1 MLEDAGNLNKPY
13 KKDKCG
19 GFIKDLDSYA
29 RKILVERRKIEMQ
42 LEKAIGKLNAAR
54 KKRRGFWG
62 SVLDFCGGFCDAV
75 SPIFPPAKLGA
86 KACEK
91 GLNLMEDNIEKWEHN
106 VRLLERMLEIYSNQA
121 KASVD
126 LVNQAWEGIKK
137 RLHFYTDK
145 HQEFIRRL
153 KQASDAIDNEYNF
166 PTPGVLLEYD
176 FERPA
181 ISYTPKK
188 SVFNERLKDLR
199 ENFSASLYADLCADL
214 KDKINAF
221 SYRDR
226 AKASKERELEKNLED
241 LTPSFRDKTNALS
254 GDDLERLAISKEKEL
269 EKDLEDLMPSVLGV
283 PSYNE
288 SLTLAKNRCVKNCKK
303 ALEGFTEKIKEPPN
317 DSNAINEA
325 FNHLKTELERAID
338 DERLKGLRENF
349 ASLCADLEDKIHHN
363 ALSNDDL
370 ERMIAFR
377 ERELEKNL
385 EDLVGAS
392 SYDENPNDGLDRM
405 AISKEKELE
414 KSLEDLM
421 PSVLSVPSYNESL
434 TLAKNRCVKN
444 CKKALE
450 GFTEKIKEIP
460 NDSNAINEAFDSLE
474 TELERATENLSQ
486 KIDPILERNENY
498 TQKALEYR
506 EFLESRKKGFIVDEQ
521 NPYPEEVR
529 FNEWCLAEFDSVF
542 STIVPLEDLNKT
554 ACAHHALKALQAA
567 LKDNDLGFDATELE
581 QIAKGFIPRGYLWH
595 FDANVLGNVA
605 LVREELLL
613 GVKHTKGYSL
623 WTEFLQKQN

>member
-1 MLEDAGNLNKPY
+1 MAEWKTDTEEV
-13 KKDKCG
+13 KKVVGKCRDFKKSLQEKRCG

-29 RKILVERRKIEMQ
+29 RGILVERRKIEMQ
-42 LEKAIGKLNAAR
+42 LEKAIGEL
-54 KKRRGFWG
+54 KKAIKERSGFWG
-62 SVLDFCGGFCDAV
+62 FLGELGRDFGNAVGSV
-75 SPIFPPAKLGA
+75 IPPVKLCA
-86 KACEK
+86 ELCEK

-106 VRLLERMLEIYSNQA
+106 VRLLEQMLEIYSTQA
-121 KASVD
+121 KASAD
-126 LVNQAWEGIKK
+126 LVNQAWEGVKK

-166 PTPGVLLEYD
+166 PTPGVLKEYD
-176 FERPA
+176 FERPTF
-181 ISYTPKK
+181 SYNPKK

-199 ENFSASLYADLCADL
+199 EDFSASLYADW

-221 SYRDR
+221 SHKDR
-226 AKASKERELEKNLED
+226 AKASKDREGD
-241 LTPSFRDKTNALS
+241 LA
-254 GDDLERLAISKEKEL
+254 
-269 EKDLEDLMPSVLGV
+269 GV
-283 PSYNE
+283 
-288 SLTLAKNRCVKNCKK
+288 
-303 ALEGFTEKIKEPPN
+303 
-317 DSNAINEA
+317 
-325 FNHLKTELERAID
+325 
-338 DERLKGLRENF
+338 
-349 ASLCADLEDKIHHN
+349 
-363 ALSNDDL
+363 
-370 ERMIAFR
+370 
-377 ERELEKNL
+377 
-385 EDLVGAS
+385 S

-405 AISKEKELE
+405 AISKEQELE

-434 TLAKNRCVKN
+434 TLAKKHCVKN
-444 CKKALE
+444 CKKVLQD
-450 GFTEKIKEIP
+450 FTEKIKEAP

-486 KIDPILERNENY
+486 KIDPILERNEDY

-506 EFLESRKKGFIVDEQ
+506 EFLESRKEGFIVDEK
-521 NPYPEEVR
+521 NSYPEEVR
-529 FNEWCLAEFDSVF
+529 FNEWRLAEFDSVF
-542 STIVPLEDLNKT
+542 SAIVPLEDWSKT

-567 LKDNDLGFDATELE
+567 LKDNDLGFDAAELE

>member
-1 MLEDAGNLNKPY
+1 MAEWKTDTEEV
-13 KKDKCG
+13 KKVVGRCREFKRSLQEEKCSP
-19 GFIKDLDSYA
+19 FIKDLDSYA
-29 RKILVERRKIEMQ
+29 LKIIVECRKIEMQ

-62 SVLDFCGGFCDAV
+62 FLGEIGRSFCNAVGSV
-75 SPIFPPAKLGA
+75 IPPLKLGA
-86 KACEK
+86 ELCEK

-121 KASVD
+121 KASAD
-126 LVNQAWEGIKK
+126 LVNQDWEGIKK

-153 KQASDAIDNEYNF
+153 NQASDAIDNEYNF
-166 PTPGVLLEYD
+166 PTPGVLKEYD

-226 AKASKERELEKNLED
+226 TKASKEREWD
-241 LTPSFRDKTNALS
+241 LVGTD
-254 GDDLERLAISKEKEL
+254 I
-269 EKDLEDLMPSVLGV
+269 
-283 PSYNE
+283 E
-288 SLTLAKNRCVKNCKK
+288 SLTLAKNRCVKNIKE
-303 ALEGFTEKIKEPPN
+303 ALEGFTEKIKKSPN
-317 DSNAINEA
+317 DSNA
-325 FNHLKTELERAID
+325 
-338 DERLKGLRENF
+338 
-349 ASLCADLEDKIHHN
+349 
-363 ALSNDDL
+363 
-370 ERMIAFR
+370 
-377 ERELEKNL
+377 
-385 EDLVGAS
+385 V
-392 SYDENPNDGLDRM
+392 
-405 AISKEKELE
+405 
-414 KSLEDLM
+414 
-421 PSVLSVPSYNESL
+421 
-434 TLAKNRCVKN
+434 
-444 CKKALE
+444 
-450 GFTEKIKEIP
+450 
-460 NDSNAINEAFDSLE
+460 NEAFDSLE
-474 TELERATENLSQ
+474 RELEIATENLSQ
-486 KIDPILERNENY
+486 KIDPVLERNEDY
-498 TQKALEYR
+498 TQKVLEYR
-506 EFLESRKKGFIVDEQ
+506 EFLESRKEGFIVDEQ
-521 NPYPEEVR
+521 NPYPEEVS
-529 FNEWCLAEFDSVF
+529 FNEWRLAEFDSVF

-595 FDANVLGNVA
+595 FDANVLGSVA